1 MNLPILAFVTAVITL
16 SYRTMA
22 AGPTAVLTILDAAAT
37 PDGYVRQAVLPNGT
51 FPGPL
56 ITGSKVSILILVPL
70 RSMKYSAIPI
80 SRVTTSRSMLL
91 TI

>member
-22 AGPTAVLTILDAAAT
+22 SGPTAVLTILDAAAT

-56 ITGSKVSILILVPL
+56 ITGSKVSTPVLTLL
-70 RSMKYSAIPI
+70 RYIKYSAFPI
-80 SRVTTSRSMLL
+80 NRATTSKSTSSTR
-91 TI
+91 